1 MKRKF
6 LTFVIL
12 SLMMVSCKKETIE
25 PKIQVSNGTTIELS
39 NDSQFGTMRNTVII
53 YTTTSGYERNELYN
67 NTNLVT
73 IDSVDLM
80 KPISITG
87 TNGVLTSQ
95 GWIQTISCIWQL
107 KGNSMLMDTQI
118 GEYYNY
124 IH

>member
-107 KGNSMLMDTQI
+107 KGNSMLMDTQT